1 MKPSDL
7 VREFGNP
14 VAYYPGL
21 VKHLGTVNAVVLFCQ
36 FFYWTGKET
45 SELGIYKTTEE
56 IEVETGLTYEEQ
68 LNARK
73 KLKRKGVLIETNK
86 RLEHKI
92 YYRIDT
98 DKLDAILTQAIDIS
112 PNGQNPSRETGKAHF
127 ANTGNPDSPTRESL
141 VGGDGKAHFDPTE
154 NTTKNTTEITTEK
167 KTVRQSAAP
176 TDQSPEDSLKIDYTA
191 VLEAFHTTLPELP
204 VVLKMTDGRR
214 KGLRKL
220 WKEYDLNQ
228 DKWGAYLR
236 YIAKKCRWMLEDRAD
251 THTGKTWRKKD
262 FDYLITEACYLSVKE
277 ERANDRPKV
286 QRLDNAARDEAYTRL
301 VSQKQQPRNEVE
313 RLAKEMVGSLSRT
326 ISEYDA
332 RRAFVGIWAEAVTR
346 ASENDLARIA

>member
-21 VKHLGTVNAVVLFCQ
+21 VKHLGSVNAVVLFCQ

-98 DKLDAILTQAIDIS
+98 DKLDTILTQAIDIS
-112 PNGQNPSRETGKAHF
+112 PNGQNPSRETGKTHF
-127 ANTGNPDSPTRESL
+127 ANTGNPDSPARESL
-141 VGGDGKAHFDPTE
+141 VGGDGKAHSDPTE

-167 KTVRQSAAP
+167 KTVRPPAAP
-176 TDQSPEDSLKIDYTA
+176 TDQSPEDSLKIDYAA

-220 WKEYDLNQ
+220 WKDYDLTTE
-228 DKWGAYLR
+228 KWGAYLR

-251 THTGKTWRKKD
+251 TQTGRTWRKKD

-277 ERANDRPKV
+277 ERANDLPKV

-301 VSQKQQPRNEVE
+301 VSQRQQPRNEVE
-313 RLAKEMVGSLSRT
+313 RLAKEMSGALGRMSDF
-326 ISEYDA
+326 DA
-332 RRAFVGIWAEAVTR
+332 RRAFVGIWAKAVEM
-346 ASENDLARIA
+346 ASENDLARIS

>member
-21 VKHLGTVNAVVLFCQ
+21 VKHLGSVNAVVLFCQ

-98 DKLDAILTQAIDIS
+98 EKLDAILTQAIDIS
-112 PNGQNPSRETGKAHF
+112 PNGQSPSRETGKTHF
-127 ANTGNPDSPTRESL
+127 ANTENPDSPTRESL
-141 VGGDGKAHFDPTE
+141 VGGGGKAHFDPTE

-220 WKEYDLNQ
+220 WKDYDLTTE
-228 DKWGAYLR
+228 KWGAYLR
-236 YIAKKCRWMLEDRAD
+236 YIAKKCRWMLEDRPD
-251 THTGKTWRKKD
+251 SHTGKTWRKKD

-277 ERANDRPKV
+277 ERANDLPKV
-286 QRLDNAARDEAYTRL
+286 QRMDNATRDEAYTRL
-301 VSQKQQPRNEVE
+301 VSQRQQPRNEVE
-313 RLAKEMVGSLSRT
+313 RLAKEMAGSLGRMSDF
-326 ISEYDA
+326 DA
-332 RRAFVGIWAEAVTR
+332 RRAFAGIWAQAVTR

>member
-21 VKHLGTVNAVVLFCQ
+21 VKHMGSVNAVVLFCQ

-73 KLKRKGVLIETNK
+73 KLKRRGVLVETNK

-98 DKLDAILTQAIDIS
+98 DKLDEILAQAIDIP
-112 PNGQNPSRETGKAHF
+112 PNGQSPIRETGKAHF
-127 ANTGNPDSPTRESL
+127 ANTENPDSPARENP

-154 NTTKNTTEITTEK
+154 NTTKITTEK
-167 KTVRQSAAP
+167 KPVRPPAAP
-176 TDQSPEDSLKIDYTA
+176 TDQPQEESLKIDYDE
-191 VLEAFHTTLPELP
+191 VLRIFRATLPELP
-204 VVLKMTDGRR
+204 DVLKMTDGRR
-214 KGLRKL
+214 KALRKL
-220 WKEYDLNQ
+220 WKDYEMDMER
-228 DKWGAYLR
+228 WGAYLR
-236 YIAKKCRWMLEDRAD
+236 YISKKCRWMLEDRPD
-251 THTGKTWRKKD
+251 TNSGKTWRKKD
-262 FDYLITEACYLSVKE
+262 FDYLITEKCYLKVKE
-277 ERANDRPKV
+277 ERADDLPKV
-286 QRLDNAARDEAYTRL
+286 QRQDSAAREEAYVRL
-301 VSQKQQPRNEVE
+301 VSQRQQPRNEVE
-313 RLAKEMVGSLSRT
+313 KLAKEMAGSLGRMT
-326 ISEYDA
+326 DYDA
-332 RRAFVGIWAEAVTR
+332 RRAWTGIWAQAVAK